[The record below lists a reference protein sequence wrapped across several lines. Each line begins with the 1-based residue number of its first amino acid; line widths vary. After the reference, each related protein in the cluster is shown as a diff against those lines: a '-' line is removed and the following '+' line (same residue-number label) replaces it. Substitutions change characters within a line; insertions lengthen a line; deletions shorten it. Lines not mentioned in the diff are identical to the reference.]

1 MKDVFGTYHW
11 IALALFTG
19 FVLLE
24 LGGRAQA
31 WPQVGGWQLRGVAFM
46 LLYFSLA
53 TFSPLLWDAWLGQY
67 QLVDASRLPFWAQ
80 VLGGFLVLEL
90 SIYVWHRTMHNTP
103 FLWRWFHQLHHSAE
117 RLDIWGAFYFHPLDA
132 LGFTFVA
139 SLALVLGFGL
149 SGEAALL
156 VNVLATFC
164 SMFQHMNVRTPRW
177 VGYFVQRPESHS
189 LHHKRGHHANNYGD
203 LPVFDMIFGTFA
215 NPAEFQPEVGFHDG
229 ASRKIGPMLI
239 GREIA

>member
-1 MKDVFGTYHW
+1 MFGTYHW
-11 IALALFTG
+11 IALALFLG
-19 FVLLE
+19 FVLVE

-31 WPQVGGWQLRGVAFM
+31 WPGVTGWRLQGIAST
-46 LLYFSLA
+46 LLYFAVGTFAPLA
-53 TFSPLLWDAWLGQY
+53 WDAWLGQY
-67 QLVDASRLPFWAQ
+67 QLVDGSRLPFWAQ
-80 VLGGFLVLEL
+80 VVGGFLVLEAF
-90 SIYVWHRTMHNTP
+90 IYAWHRTMHNVRP
-103 FLWRWFHQLHHSAE
+103 LWRWFHQMHHSAE
-117 RLDIWGAFYFHPLDA
+117 RLDIWGAFYFHPLDMIGWA
-132 LGFTFVA
+132 LLT

-177 VGYFVQRPESHS
+177 VGYVVQRPESHS

-203 LPVFDMIFGTFA
+203 LPLYDMIFGTFA
-215 NPAEFQPEVGFHDG
+215 NPKDFEAEVGFHAG
-229 ASRKIGPMLI
+229 SSRRIGPMLI